1 MTDVEGYGIRLHLL
15 HQVLRPQKRDQYLF
29 SVNLYYFCKIY
40 VLNDSPLRAILEE
53 EEILVITVDSEA
65 CITCVNTDSWTNNH
79 GYHH

>member
-40 VLNDSPLRAILEE
+40 VLNDSPLRAIREE

-65 CITCVNTDSWTNNH
+65 CITCVNTDS
-79 GYHH
+79 